1 MRRVRT
7 LIVDDS
13 STMRSLIAAV
23 LRRDPEIEVV
33 GQASDALEARQA
45 IKALDPDVVTLD
57 VEMPNMSGLDFLEKI
72 MRLRPM
78 PVVMVSAHTQSGAD
92 ATVEAL
98 TLGAVD
104 YVAKPADSD
113 FSRGFADL
121 AEKVKAAGRSQVR
134 DRRASLGQQP
144 ERRYAPNGKIVAIGA
159 SAGGVEALMA
169 VMSRYPANCP
179 PTVIAQHMPAAFT
192 KGFAERLNKVC
203 AAEVTEAVAE
213 APLLAGHVYLAPGDS
228 HLQVCGRF
236 PARCVLQPDDYVKGP
251 RPSVDVLLR
260 SVAATAKGKAVGVI
274 LTGMGRDGAEGLLA
288 MRTSGARTLSQDQA
302 TSVVYGM
309 PRAAMEA
316 GAVEVQLP
324 LERITDKILSLTDS
338 LAET

>member
-1 MRRVRT
+1 MKRIRT

-23 LRRDPEIEVV
+23 LRRDPDIEVV
-33 GQASDALEARQA
+33 GQAGDPLEAREA
-45 IKALDPDVVTLD
+45 IKTLNPDVVTLD

-78 PVVMVSAHTQSGAD
+78 PVVMISAHTQTGAD

-104 YVAKPADSD
+104 YVAKPTNSD

-121 AEKVKAAGRSQVR
+121 AEKVKAAGRAQIRPS
-134 DRRASLGQQP
+134 RAGIGQQP
-144 ERRYAPNGKIVAIGA
+144 ERRFSPNGKLVAIGA

-169 VMSRYPANCP
+169 VMSRYPSNCP
-179 PTVIAQHMPAAFT
+179 PTVIAQHMPGAFT

-203 AAEVTEAVAE
+203 AAHVAE
-213 APLLAGHVYLAPGDS
+213 AVDEAALLPGHVYLAPGDS
-228 HLQVCGRF
+228 HLEVSGRF
-236 PARCVLQPDDYVKGP
+236 PARCALKPGDYVKGP
-251 RPSVDVLLR
+251 RPSVDVLLQ
-260 SVAATAKGKAVGVI
+260 SVAATSKGKAVGVI
-274 LTGMGRDGAEGLLA
+274 LTGMGRDGAAGLLA
-288 MRTSGARTLSQDQA
+288 MRRTGARTLSQDQA
-302 TSVVYGM
+302 TSTVYGM

-316 GAVEVQLP
+316 GGVEVQLP
-324 LERITDKILSLTDS
+324 LERITERILSLTDA
-338 LAET
+338 LAEA